1 MSVDLPTTE
10 HATAQE
16 LAVWCADV
24 QLARA
29 ITYLELIHSKQIIPG
44 PEIEKLLG
52 EDSLLT
58 WNTWE
63 VDAVQRRLALA
74 LCLKRNLK
82 VEPREG
88 FQPSY
93 PIARII
99 RNCAECHR
107 AEVLSSY
114 NTRR

>member
-16 LAVWCADV
+16 LAVWCSDV

-29 ITYLELIHSKQIIPG
+29 ITYLELVHLKQIQPG

-58 WNTWE
+58 WNEWE
-63 VDAVQRRLALA
+63 VDAVQRRISLALYI
-74 LCLKRNLK
+74 KRTLK
-82 VEPREG
+82 VDRRKA
-88 FQPSY
+88 SY
-93 PIARII
+93 PITRII
-99 RNCAECHR
+99 HNCVECHR
-107 AEVLSSY
+107 GEVLSSY

>member
-10 HATAQE
+10 HATARE
-16 LAVWCADV
+16 LAVWCDDA

-29 ITYLELIHSKQIIPG
+29 ITYLDLVHTKQIHPG

-52 EDSLLT
+52 ENTLLSWT
-58 WNTWE
+58 VWE
-63 VDAVQRRLALA
+63 VEAVQRRLALA
-74 LCLKRNLK
+74 LCIKRNMK
-82 VEPREG
+82 VESREG

-93 PIARII
+93 PIFRII
-99 RNCAECHR
+99 RNCVECNR
-107 AEVLSSY
+107 VEVLRSY